1 MTNCPKNAFTDAILH
16 PPFRE
21 FRVVQLTRLTVE
33 KLSTYVE
40 PEGSFLT
47 LLCILTKAALRCGN
61 AKLDSGCDPSR
72 DLKLRV
78 QIQLQAVSS

>member
-1 MTNCPKNAFTDAILH
+1 MHLISMQFYTPRLGSSGSCNL
-16 PPFRE
+16 RG
-21 FRVVQLTRLTVE
+21 LTVE
-33 KLSTYVE
+33 KVSTYAE

-47 LLCILTKAALRCGN
+47 RLCKITKAALRCGN

-78 QIQLQAVSS
+78 QGQQLTVA

>member
-1 MTNCPKNAFTDAILH
+1 MTNCPKNASYLDAILH

-78 QIQLQAVSS
+78 QGQQLTVA